1 MTTSL
6 AGMEIPSFAD
16 YARKQLSAEPE
27 DVVFEEVRRPDASA
41 RIIKEWKCRAHGYF
55 ESTTPIC
62 PAGCSTVER
71 AFLTAP
77 SIRTTNGMTNAD
89 RLQDQLAR
97 AHGLS
102 DMRTPEIGQTMSGK
116 MNPQPV
122 SFARPTSLSEVLEL
136 GKQGINTRTVM
147 VPIGRDMAPAVAQ
160 VTAARTAFS
169 DLAPIDAT
177 AVAQNGIRKAK
188 VYNQG
193 NARPE
198 IETVQKMATE

>member
-1 MTTSL
+1 MDI
-6 AGMEIPSFAD
+6 AIPSFSD
-16 YARKQLSAEPE
+16 YARSKLEEPVDAEII
-27 DVVFEEVRRPDASA
+27 EEVSRPDVSA
-41 RIIKEWKCRAHGYF
+41 RIIKEWRCLGHSYF

-62 PAGCSTVER
+62 PHGCTTVER

-122 SFARPTSLSEVLEL
+122 SIARPTSLSEVLEL
-136 GKQGINTRTVM
+136 GKQGINTGTVT

-160 VTAARTAFS
+160 VAAARTAFS